1 MKSVLHLDSLLD
13 YKPACRRQV
22 QRIQEL
28 GLQIS
33 VTISRIYTFKEHIR
47 ENRGYMSNCLFI
59 GVMRHFKK

>member
-1 MKSVLHLDSLLD
+1 MKSVLHLVSLLN
-13 YKPACRRQV
+13 YKPACGRLV

-47 ENRGYMSNCLFI
+47 EDTGKHMEIPYKYILLA
-59 GVMRHFKK
+59 